1 MDIADGGNAEWQIH
15 DDTGDDETHALLEQD
30 RIWNCFALA
39 DLLPPVRAYTRFL
52 TARRQGEK
60 PSALLLIVRHPE
72 IKVISPFGETAG
84 VAALL
89 AQSDLPDFTLV
100 QTTAAHRSLLE
111 AFFRPLPIW
120 DEMLRMAVTAQTF
133 TSLSGHERVTRL
145 ATDDSAEVS
154 DLYQLFPESHF
165 RTELLAQGSFHGLR
179 ENGRLLAIAG
189 THVIAE
195 PYGIAVVGGVFTRPE
210 ARGQG
215 YASLVTSALVAHLL
229 ERGCRDVVLNVYA
242 ANAPAVAVYNR
253 LGFQTRH
260 YLWSGQAERR
270 KANQHEQP

>member
-1 MDIADGGNAEWQIH
+1 MDIAGSDAPEWRIH
-15 DDTGDDETHALLEQD
+15 DDTDENDVLSLLEQD

-39 DLLPPVRAYTRFL
+39 DLLPPIRAYTRYL
-52 TARRQGEK
+52 TASYRDKK
-60 PSALLLIVRHPE
+60 PSALLVIVRHPE

-89 AQSDLPDFTLV
+89 AQADLPEVTLV

-111 AFFRPLPIW
+111 AAFRPRPTW
-120 DEMLRMAVTAQTF
+120 DEMLRMAVTAPMF
-133 TSLSGHERVTRL
+133 TPQPSDERIVRL
-145 ATDDSAEVS
+145 TSDDSAEVS
-154 DLYQLFPESHF
+154 ELYQLFPENHF
-165 RTELLAQGSFHGLR
+165 RPELLEQNSFHGLR

-215 YASLVTSALVAHLL
+215 YASLVTSALVARLL

-242 ANAPAVAVYNR
+242 TNAPAVAVYNR

-260 YLWSGQAERR
+260 YLWSGPAERR
-270 KANQHEQP
+270 KMGEHEQE